1 MANVHLPLQTLEK
14 ISINCAQ
21 FKWYLFSMGGDGAFK
36 FKCFLKN
43 FLKGIFLFRKPA
55 QVEWYLKYGGRGVL
69 KRTPGAAAGYHHPR

>member
-21 FKWYLFSMGGDGAFK
+21 FKWYLFSMGREGAFK

-43 FLKGIFLFRKPA
+43 SKKGYFFFENLLRLNGILSM
-55 QVEWYLKYGGRGVL
+55 GGG
-69 KRTPGAAAGYHHPR
+69 GF